1 MSHAISDGRI
11 EGFSTVSLHSETDDL
26 TASFAPAVG
35 MVGCS
40 VRHRGGELLGLRKGL
55 KAYAETGSS
64 MGIPILHPWANR
76 LSAPGVRA
84 GGEWHPFDPD
94 SPLVR
99 RDGNGLPI
107 HGLLIAHPG
116 WQIVSRQ
123 ADAAGARLVAR
134 FDFATHP
141 ELLAIFP
148 FPHELVQEARLCANA
163 LTIRATLRST
173 GDVAIPVSFGYHPY
187 FTLPG
192 VPRGEYLVHLPVQR
206 RMLLDERGLPTGDTC
221 EAAFRSG
228 PLGERTF
235 DDLYD
240 TLDSPAVFSLSG
252 GGRRISVSFD
262 EGYPVAQVFA
272 PAGQDF
278 ICFEPMTAPTDAL
291 VRSEVALPVVPPGGE
306 FAAAFTIRV
315 EDTD

>member
-1 MSHAISDGRI
+1 MSYTVSDGRI
-11 EGFSTVSLHSETDDL
+11 EGFPTVSLCSEADDVV
-26 TASFAPAVG
+26 ASFAPAVG

-40 VRHRGGELLGLRKGL
+40 LRHRGAELLGMRKGL
-55 KAYAETGSS
+55 KVYAETGSS

-76 LSAPGVRA
+76 LSEPGVRI
-84 GGEWHPFDPD
+84 GGEWRPFDAH

-99 RDGNGLPI
+99 RDPNGLPI

-116 WQIVSRQ
+116 WQIVSRE
-123 ADAAGARLVAR
+123 ADAGGARLVAR
-134 FDFATHP
+134 FDFAAHP

-148 FPHELVQEARLCANA
+148 FPHELVQEGRLSGSA
-163 LTIRATLRST
+163 LTIRTTLRST
-173 GDVAIPVSFGYHPY
+173 GDVAVPVSFGYHPY

-192 VPRGEYLVHLPVQR
+192 VPRGDYLVHLPVQR
-206 RMLLDERGLPTGDTC
+206 RVILDGHGLPTGDTSA
-221 EAAFRSG
+221 AAFRSG
-228 PLGERTF
+228 PLGEHVL

-240 TLDSPAVFSLSG
+240 ALDSPAVFSLTG

-272 PAGQDF
+272 PDGQDF

-291 VRSEVALPVVPPGGE
+291 VTSQSALPVVPPGGE
-306 FAAAFTIRV
+306 FTAAFTIRV
-315 EDTD
+315 EDTH